1 MGAILDDDGDGED
14 DCAIADDLA
23 MRFDRV
29 LLYFQIQT
37 CAMNDNDLA
46 VYLLHRAALAQCSW
60 QFRMQLQR
68 QPHSTFANIWMTSRC
83 DR

>member
-1 MGAILDDDGDGED
+1 MGAMLDDDGDGED
-14 DCAIADDLA
+14 DCAIADDLV

-29 LLYFQIQT
+29 LLYFQILT

-46 VYLLHRAALAQCSW
+46 VYLFHRAALAQCSW

-68 QPHSTFANIWMTSRC
+68 QLHSTFANIWMTSGC